1 MLETFGFLLGVAAF
15 LRGVQLILSFLSDA
29 ATRVREIMREENF
42 PVLVIIEDEK
52 TRRRRP

>member
-15 LRGVQLILSFLSDA
+15 LRGVQLILSLLSDA
-29 ATRVREIMREENF
+29 ATRVREIMSEENF
-42 PVLVIIEDEK
+42 PVLVIIEDEE